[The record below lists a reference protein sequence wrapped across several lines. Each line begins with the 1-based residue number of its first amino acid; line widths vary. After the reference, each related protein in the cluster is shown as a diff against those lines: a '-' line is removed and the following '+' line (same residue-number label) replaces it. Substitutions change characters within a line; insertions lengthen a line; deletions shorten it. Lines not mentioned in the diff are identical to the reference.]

1 MGWDGMVFKVSP
13 VIVDGDGGWCI
24 PCNDVTGKGDNVAIE
39 RGPVGVGEV
48 EFSMPQRTLMWRV
61 CSSTRTRRVGL
72 SCHGKDARM
81 FILSD
86 IVAPPLYWR
95 SKIAGYAAK

>member
-24 PCNDVTGKGDNVAIE
+24 PCNYVTGKGDNVAID

-48 EFSMPQRTLMWRV
+48 EFLDAPEDSDVASLLFNEDDKGQPL
-61 CSSTRTRRVGL
+61 L
-72 SCHGKDARM
+72 SR
-81 FILSD
+81 
-86 IVAPPLYWR
+86 
-95 SKIAGYAAK
+95 